1 MTRYGRSPW
10 IDNFPKSRLPE
21 YDRHRGPLSTDIIIV
36 GGGLTGCATAYAF
49 AAAGVKVVLV
59 EADRIGRGSS
69 GASFGWI
76 GDAPGPSFQRVEQ
89 AIGLRAA
96 RRAWQSWR
104 RSALDFAALLRRLNI
119 KCDLDPKS
127 TLRIARTADQVQ
139 QLRRELKARRDA
151 GVDVSFVPA
160 GQAQRESGT
169 DATGAIRTRDGATID
184 PYRAALGLA
193 AAAAARGAVIFERS
207 PANKVTFSARFV
219 DEVDFVIV
227 GSGAAGGVIR
237 GQRVVIAT
245 GRPTPLF
252 KALVRHF
259 WFRSTYFALT
269 ESIPA
274 KIRRALGAPSRIL
287 LDSADPPHH
296 VRWVDD
302 DRLLVAGADGPS
314 VVDRLREKT
323 IVQRTGQLMYELS
336 VLHPDISGLAP
347 AYGWDAGYGRTGD
360 GLPYVG
366 PHRNFP
372 RHLFAFGCGSHAVT
386 DAYLA
391 SRILLRHHLD
401 QVEAAD
407 EVFGFTTNRL

>member
-10 IDNFPKSRLPE
+10 IDGFPKSRLPDHE
-21 YDRHRGPLSTDIIIV
+21 RQRGPLLTDVVII

-49 AAAGVKVVLV
+49 ATAGVKVVLV

-89 AIGLRAA
+89 AVGLRAA
-96 RRAWQSWR
+96 RRAWQTWR
-104 RSALDFAALLRRLNI
+104 RGALDFAALLRRLNI
-119 KCDLDPKS
+119 KCDLETKS
-127 TLRIARTADQVQ
+127 TLRVARTTEEAQ
-139 QLRRELKARRDA
+139 QLRREIKTRREA
-151 GVDVSFVPA
+151 GVDVALMTAS
-160 GQAQRESGT
+160 QARQESGT
-169 DATGAIRTRDGATID
+169 DAVAAIRTRDGATID

-193 AAAAARGAVIFERS
+193 AAAAARGALLFERS
-207 PANKVTFSARFV
+207 PAKKVTFSARFV
-219 DEVDFVIV
+219 DVVT
-227 GSGAAGGVIR
+227 AGGTIR
-237 GQRVVIAT
+237 GSRVVIAT
-245 GRPTPLF
+245 GRPTALF

-269 ESIPA
+269 EPIPA
-274 KIRRALGAPSRIL
+274 KMRRTLGASSRVL
-287 LDSADPPHH
+287 LDSTDPAHH
-296 VRWVDD
+296 IRWVDE

-314 VVDRLREKT
+314 VVERLREKT

-347 AYGWDAGYGRTGD
+347 SYGWEAGYGRTGD
-360 GLPYVG
+360 GLPYIG

-391 SRILLRHHLD
+391 SRLLLRHYQD
-401 QVEAAD
+401 EVEAAD

>member
-1 MTRYGRSPW
+1 M
-10 IDNFPKSRLPE
+10 
-21 YDRHRGPLSTDIIIV
+21 
-36 GGGLTGCATAYAF
+36 
-49 AAAGVKVVLV
+49 KVVLV

-207 PANKVTFSARFV
+207 PAK
-219 DEVDFVIV
+219 
-227 GSGAAGGVIR
+227 
-237 GQRVVIAT
+237 
-245 GRPTPLF
+245 
-252 KALVRHF
+252 K
-259 WFRSTYFALT
+259 
-269 ESIPA
+269 
-274 KIRRALGAPSRIL
+274 
-287 LDSADPPHH
+287 
-296 VRWVDD
+296 
-302 DRLLVAGADGPS
+302 
-314 VVDRLREKT
+314 
-323 IVQRTGQLMYELS
+323 
-336 VLHPDISGLAP
+336 
-347 AYGWDAGYGRTGD
+347 
-360 GLPYVG
+360 
-366 PHRNFP
+366 
-372 RHLFAFGCGSHAVT
+372 
-386 DAYLA
+386 
-391 SRILLRHHLD
+391 
-401 QVEAAD
+401 
-407 EVFGFTTNRL
+407 